1 MNRQT
6 YAIAA
11 FGLTISTAAMTIC
24 PLAISAKPKPV
35 EAPISVADSSALTDL
50 ALHLKKIN
58 AKMYG
63 AYWCP
68 HCTQQKEIFGK
79 SAIQSINYIECDP
92 RGENAKPNLCK
103 AAKITGYPTWEI
115 NGKQYV
121 GVQSLEELSKSSGY
135 KALPSFR
142 QVLSAKFQVPVFRCQ
157 FSKVR

>member
-1 MNRQT
+1 MNRPI

-11 FGLTISTAAMTIC
+11 FSLAISTTAMFVDSS
-24 PLAISAKPKPV
+24 AISAKPKPA
-35 EAPISVADSSALTDL
+35 EAPISLADSKALTDL

-68 HCTQQKEIFGK
+68 HCQHQKEMFGK

-92 RGENAKPNLCK
+92 RGANAKPSLCK
-103 AAKITGYPTWEI
+103 AAKVTGYPTWEI

-121 GVQSLEELSKSSGY
+121 GVQSLEELAKWSGY
-135 KALPSFR
+135 KGTN
-142 QVLSAKFQVPVFRCQ
+142 KF
-157 FSKVR
+157 